1 VGEISLQRLYLKRMT
16 RVTTVM
22 VVAWSGAFAGSSAAS
37 ERSSGDCIAEAD
49 FRQGS
54 TVETQARVSNAPG
67 MIGHTKTETLE
78 RRSFADA
85 NPLVQAQTT
94 LIDNAPFFTGY
105 SFVDLMDGKIIRYGN
120 QHGSGA
126 SLVTTYNIP
135 PPAVPVDF
143 QPGQAV
149 TVSYLS
155 KTVTAGPGAETEITE
170 KHTYIGRETI
180 TTSLGTFDTCKFTNE
195 ISSGGASSGDGKNLA
210 VIESWFASEGPYKGR
225 VIKTFVP
232 ARAGLPDV
240 TTETV
245 KITSGSK

>member
-1 VGEISLQRLYLKRMT
+1 MDKISLQGRYLKTMT

-22 VVAWSGAFAGSSAAS
+22 VVAWSGAFAGVSAAS
-37 ERSSGDCIAEAD
+37 DKSSADCIAEDD

-54 TVETQARVSNAPG
+54 TVETQARISNAPG
-67 MIGHTKTETLE
+67 MIGHTKTETLA
-78 RRSFADA
+78 RQSFADA

-105 SFVDLMDGKIIRYGN
+105 SFVDLVDGKIIRYGN
-120 QHGSGA
+120 QHGSAA
-126 SLVTTYNIP
+126 SQVTTYNIP
-135 PPAVPVDF
+135 PPAIPVDF

-149 TVSYLS
+149 EVSYLS
-155 KTVTAGPGAETEITE
+155 KTVTAGPGAESAITE

-195 ISSGGASSGDGKNLA
+195 ISSGAASSKDGNNLA
-210 VIESWFASEGPYKGR
+210 VIESWFASEGPYRGR

-232 ARAGLPDV
+232 ARGGLPDV
-240 TTETV
+240 TTEMV

>member
-1 VGEISLQRLYLKRMT
+1 MGEISLQRLYLKRMT

-120 QHGSGA
+120 NTA
-126 SLVTTYNIP
+126 
-135 PPAVPVDF
+135 AVPHWS
-143 QPGQAV
+143 P
-149 TVSYLS
+149 
-155 KTVTAGPGAETEITE
+155 
-170 KHTYIGRETI
+170 RTI
-180 TTSLGTFDTCKFTNE
+180 SRHRLYRS
-195 ISSGGASSGDGKNLA
+195 ISSRDRQSRSVTSAKPS
-210 VIESWFASEGPYKGR
+210 P
-225 VIKTFVP
+225 P
-232 ARAGLPDV
+232 ARAQRPKSPRNIPTSVERPSPLHWALSIRASSPTRFPLGAHPVGMGKIWLSSRAGSHPKGLI
-240 TTETV
+240 
-245 KITSGSK
+245 KAAS